1 MPVVGASAVPAAQG
15 ASAPLRVDLA
25 QFARDFPTTP
35 TSALAKRY
43 GVSPTTIARRA
54 RELGLRKGREYR
66 AQLLREKRVAGKMQ
80 PARGPAH
87 YNWKG
92 GRTWERFRDPR
103 YLDWRKAV
111 LERDG
116 YKCQQ
121 CGRRCKKY
129 ERGLAAHHVRSWAD
143 APELRFNLT
152 NGVTLCRECH
162 MALHGLGPK
171 EVPLIPCACGCGS
184 LIRAED
190 PYGRPRRFVNHHHS
204 RGRTVSAATRQ
215 QLSRNRRGRS
225 LTPEHR
231 RNISKG
237 LRTSSKRIGR
247 PPGARSTR

>member
-1 MPVVGASAVPAAQG
+1 
-15 ASAPLRVDLA
+15 
-25 QFARDFPTTP
+25 
-35 TSALAKRY
+35 
-43 GVSPTTIARRA
+43 
-54 RELGLRKGREYR
+54 
-66 AQLLREKRVAGKMQ
+66 MQ

-103 YLDWRKAV
+103 YLDWRKAI

-152 NGVTLCRECH
+152 NGVTLCRDCH

>member
-1 MPVVGASAVPAAQG
+1 MPLPHALTRHAYPRRKRRAS
-15 ASAPLRVDLA
+15 R
-25 QFARDFPTTP
+25 ARSVRSSSRGTCAIRSGLPNNAHLGTRE
-35 TSALAKRY
+35 SY

-66 AQLLREKRVAGKMQ
+66 AQLLREKRVAGKLQ

-116 YKCQQ
+116 YTCQQ

-152 NGVTLCRECH
+152 NGVTLCRDCH

-190 PYGRPRRFVNHHHS
+190 PMAGRA
-204 RGRTVSAATRQ
+204 VS
-215 QLSRNRRGRS
+215 
-225 LTPEHR
+225 
-231 RNISKG
+231 
-237 LRTSSKRIGR
+237 
-247 PPGARSTR
+247 